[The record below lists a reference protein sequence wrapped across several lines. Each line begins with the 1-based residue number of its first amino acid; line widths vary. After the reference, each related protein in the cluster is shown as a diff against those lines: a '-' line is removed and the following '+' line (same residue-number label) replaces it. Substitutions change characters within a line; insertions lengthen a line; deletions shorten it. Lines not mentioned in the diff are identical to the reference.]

1 MGAHGVFEMPSHFE
15 LAASKLIEVGFSD
28 SWRDEMLAEM
38 KDNSQVTI
46 PKAIVSELGLKRG
59 DMFDIVVDHGTIRL
73 VPVVVYSRE
82 KANELEALAEAAR
95 KSAKS
100 GTAVVYDDV
109 EDLIADLHKQCG
121 DGVSA

>member
-1 MGAHGVFEMPSHFE
+1 
-15 LAASKLIEVGFSD
+15 
-28 SWRDEMLAEM
+28 
-38 KDNSQVTI
+38 
-46 PKAIVSELGLKRG
+46 
-59 DMFDIVVDHGTIRL
+59 MFDIVVDHGTIRL

-82 KANELEALAEAAR
+82 KANELEALAEAAC